1 VDTVPSKY
9 VHIWLKNFI
18 QKAVQIFFKNVVLMK
33 NGTSIVAMYNF
44 IKKLNQCKHEVKV
57 LQRHCGLR
65 SSKVNLEL
73 AKIFC

>member
-44 IKKLNQCKHEVKV
+44 IKKLN
-57 LQRHCGLR
+57 
-65 SSKVNLEL
+65 
-73 AKIFC
+73 